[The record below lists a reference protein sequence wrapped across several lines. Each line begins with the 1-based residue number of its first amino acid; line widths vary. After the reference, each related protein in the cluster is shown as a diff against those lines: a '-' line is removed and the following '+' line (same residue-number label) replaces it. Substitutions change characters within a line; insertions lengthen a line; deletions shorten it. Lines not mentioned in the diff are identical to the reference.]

1 MTATT
6 PIYGLSY
13 PEGSD
18 LVSTASASFKSMAT
32 TFQKA
37 LDEVDKRSSPEG
49 VKPVV
54 ATDLETLVK
63 TNGVQGQSGIVTG
76 AGTAQGLYYRLG
88 DQWIPLAPRAKRR
101 WYGNFTRSDG
111 QLQINPSGDTG
122 LTITKKSGSDDIT
135 VSNNAK
141 GSYLRLPA
149 GLWLVKAQLQF
160 TGIHDQT
167 WVRMALTTINGAS
180 GLMPSFSEKS
190 TSGNAYDGISVF
202 NVVASD
208 GEGGAVQPILGSN
221 AAGTMRLPGEIG
233 VIEL

>member
-6 PIYGLSY
+6 PRYDLTYPTGTDQVNDTPTIY
-13 PEGSD
+13 
-18 LVSTASASFKSMAT
+18 KNMADSIEN
-32 TFQKA
+32 A
-37 LDEVDKRSSPEG
+37 LATVDDRQTGEA

-54 ATDLETLVK
+54 RTTLDQLVEASA
-63 TNGVQGQSGIVTG
+63 VDGQSGLVTG

-167 WVRMALTTINGAS
+167 WVRMVMTTINGAS

>member
-18 LVSTASASFKSMAT
+18 LVSTAPDSFKTMAT
-32 TFQKA
+32 TFEKA

-63 TNGVQGQSGIVTG
+63 TNGVQGQSGIVTD

-88 DQWIPLAPRAKRR
+88 GRWVPVEAVAKRR

-160 TGIHDQT
+160 SGIHDQT
-167 WVRMALTTINGAS
+167 WVRMIMTTVNGAS
-180 GLMPSFSEKS
+180 SLIPASSEKS
-190 TSGNAYDGISVF
+190 TSGNAYDSISVLT
-202 NVVASD
+202 VVASD
-208 GEGGAVQPILGSN
+208 GDGGAAQPILGSN